1 MVHKDI
7 QRQPERRIGALVL
20 LTDPEQRV
28 LLVEPTYRP
37 GFQLPG
43 GAVHQGEQIADAAAR
58 ELAEETGL
66 SRVITHHLGVDQIPA
81 NPSTGAVE
89 GFNIICDGGE
99 ATPLERRLLADQG
112 VPVGAAREISGHRWV
127 ALEELDDVTEPYMAQ
142 RIRVAMGIRNSGLR
156 QPLLYIGQPAGER
169 HTA

>member
-20 LTDPEQRV
+20 ITDPDQRV
-28 LLVEPTYRP
+28 LLVEPTYKP
-37 GFQLPG
+37 GLKLPG
-43 GAVHQGEQIADAAAR
+43 GAAHQGEQIADAAAR

-66 SRVITHHLGVDQIPA
+66 YRVITHHLGIDQIPA
-81 NPSTGAVE
+81 NPSTGSAE

-99 ATPLERRLLADQG
+99 VSPRERRLLAEQG
-112 VPVGAAREISGHRWV
+112 VPVGAKKEIGGHRWV
-127 ALEELDDVTEPYMAQ
+127 ALEELDEVTEPYMSQ
-142 RIRVAMGIRNSGLR
+142 RIRAALGILNSGLR
-156 QPLLYIGQPAGER
+156 QPLLYIGQPAAER